1 MIEKYSVGQV
11 SSARGK
17 SLLVLLLSL
26 GLGAAGVYYARQY
39 VEQQIVTVKK
49 QYETQDVMLE
59 VVVPNRTLKQ
69 GDTIYQE
76 DLSIREIPKK
86 YADRNSVNSGNFE
99 SAVGQRVDFDV
110 EEGRPLLWAHLAG
123 GTSPTFSGLIED
135 GLRAMTVRVDDIN
148 SISGFLQPQD
158 KVDLLLTYG
167 GNEDQKI
174 FPLIQNLNVIAT
186 GTQTQID
193 KAADGVMRSFA
204 TITVHVTPLDAQ
216 KITLAKQVGKLTA
229 TLRNPADNKPL
240 SSDAMSIAKLL
251 NVKAIDRPKNT
262 EKQLLTMKVPEPAIE
277 YIVGGQ

>member
-1 MIEKYSVGQV
+1 MIEKYSVGLI

-26 GLGAAGVYYARQY
+26 GFGAAGVYYARQY
-39 VEQQIVTVKK
+39 VEQQIVTLKNE
-49 QYETQDVMLE
+49 YETQDAMLE
-59 VVVPNRTLKQ
+59 VVVPNRSLKQ
-69 GDTIYQE
+69 GDIVYQE
-76 DLSIREIPKK
+76 DLSIREIPEK
-86 YADRNSVNSGNFE
+86 YADRNSVNSGNYQ
-99 SAVGQRVDFDV
+99 AAIGQRIDFDV
-110 EEGRPLLWAHLAG
+110 DEGRPLLWAHLAG
-123 GTSPTFSGLIED
+123 GTTPTFSGLIED

-148 SISGFLQPQD
+148 SISGFLQPHD

-193 KAADGVMRSFA
+193 KAADGVMRNFA
-204 TITVHVTPLDAQ
+204 TITVHVTPLEAQ

-229 TLRNPADNKPL
+229 TLRNPADSKPL

-251 NVKAIDRPKNT
+251 NIKSVEKPNNT
-262 EKQLLTMKVPEPAIE
+262 KTQKLTMKLPEPAIE